1 MIGYRLPDSKLVTQD
16 LAAISITQH
25 IRKKMVFHA
34 LSPFVLSACLL
45 FEVTLSA
52 PTCSCFE
59 GKRPKKSAGFS
70 ASAEVVYHV
79 HWFLMLHPNPCIVG
93 FSIFPGQ

>member
-1 MIGYRLPDSKLVTQD
+1 
-16 LAAISITQH
+16 
-25 IRKKMVFHA
+25 MVFHA

-45 FEVTLSA
+45 FEVTLIA

-59 GKRPKKSAGFS
+59 VERQKKSAGFS
-70 ASAEVVYHV
+70 APAEVVYHV
-79 HWFLMLHPNPCIVG
+79 HGFLMLHPNPCIVG